1 MATKS
6 IDFREQADTLAAF
19 VQEALGVNK
28 GYEYARGTNPTRQA
42 LERNVASLEG
52 ARHGFAFSSGMGCLT
67 SLMML
72 FKAGDHIVC
81 GENVYGGTYRLFDKI
96 YRNFGLTFS
105 FVDTRDPQK
114 ARTDGVALVLGPL
127 FSNSAAALSSSVRRG
142 GANVIAFSND
152 ESAAQ
157 PGVFIMG
164 IAAPPQVRRVVDYA
178 LQSGIK
184 RFATFAPRTAY
195 GEQMSRTL
203 ESHVSARGGKVVA
216 AELFDEG
223 APDLTPAA
231 QRLAKEANVEDAAA
245 GKIAVLVPV
254 APPRS
259 ATVLGAL
266 NGVGIDKASVQFIG
280 TGVWD
285 TLGIGADAQ
294 LRGAWYAAPD
304 PARRVDFE
312 RRFTATYGR
321 PPHRLA
327 TLAYDAVALA
337 SQLARQ
343 KPGGDFSVEAI
354 TNPNGWSG
362 IDGVFRFLPDGR
374 AERTLAVIE
383 IQGERNAVVSPA
395 PTSFVGTN

>member
-1 MATKS
+1 MRQPLLRRPLLALASVALLLGACAESPQPTTTVAPPKPS
-6 IDFREQADTLAAF
+6 GPPIGSPTTASGKQRIALLLPLSGRAAAIGQSMQQAAELALFESGAK
-19 VQEALGVNK
+19 EIALSAYDSGESAEV
-28 GYEYARGTNPTRQA
+28 ALQA
-42 LERNVASLEG
+42 
-52 ARHGFAFSSGMGCLT
+52 
-67 SLMML
+67 
-72 FKAGDHIVC
+72 
-81 GENVYGGTYRLFDKI
+81 Y
-96 YRNFGLTFS
+96 
-105 FVDTRDPQK
+105 QK

-266 NGVGIDKASVQFIG
+266 NGVGIDKAAVQFIG

-285 TLGIGADAQ
+285 TPGIGADAQ

>member
-1 MATKS
+1 MRQPLLRRPLLALAGVALLLGACAESPQPTTTVAPPKPS
-6 IDFREQADTLAAF
+6 GPPIGSPTTASGKQRIALLLPLSGRAAAIGQSMQQAAELALFESGAK
-19 VQEALGVNK
+19 EIALSAYDSGESAEV
-28 GYEYARGTNPTRQA
+28 ALQA
-42 LERNVASLEG
+42 
-52 ARHGFAFSSGMGCLT
+52 
-67 SLMML
+67 
-72 FKAGDHIVC
+72 
-81 GENVYGGTYRLFDKI
+81 Y
-96 YRNFGLTFS
+96 
-105 FVDTRDPQK
+105 QK

-280 TGVWD
+280 TGD
-285 TLGIGADAQ
+285 RKST
-294 LRGAWYAAPD
+294 
-304 PARRVDFE
+304 
-312 RRFTATYGR
+312 
-321 PPHRLA
+321 RLNSSH
-327 TLAYDAVALA
+327 
-337 SQLARQ
+337 SQQSRMPSSA
-343 KPGGDFSVEAI
+343 
-354 TNPNGWSG
+354 
-362 IDGVFRFLPDGR
+362 
-374 AERTLAVIE
+374 
-383 IQGERNAVVSPA
+383 
-395 PTSFVGTN
+395 